1 MTSVSRWLTLGLMLS
16 AALLSACATS
26 LPSVPENSTISETP
40 QAAARAPDPA
50 QEVNRAALRDFSSAI
65 YAMQR
70 GRYHDAERVLLK
82 LTQNYPQLPGPHAN
96 LGIVYLHF
104 GKIPQA
110 VDALKQAIAINSRH
124 AEYYNQLGIV
134 YRQNGQLDLAQQA
147 YEKALQLDPNYAYAH
162 LNVGILYDLYLRDLA
177 QALLHYER
185 YQALSPHADAQVN
198 KWIVD
203 LKQRSKTAG
212 KNGKAGDG

>member
-1 MTSVSRWLTLGLMLS
+1 MTSVSRWIALGLILS

-26 LPSVPENSTISETP
+26 LPTAEENSPIPETAEVP
-40 QAAARAPDPA
+40 ARAPEPE
-50 QEVNRAALRDFSSAI
+50 QEINRVAVRDFSNAI
-65 YAMQR
+65 DAMQR

-82 LTQNYPQLPGPHAN
+82 LTQEYPQLSGPYAN

-104 GKIPQA
+104 GKMPQA

-177 QALLHYER
+177 KALLHYER
-185 YQALSPHADAQVN
+185 YQALLPNTDAQVN

-212 KNGKAGDG
+212 KNGKGSDG